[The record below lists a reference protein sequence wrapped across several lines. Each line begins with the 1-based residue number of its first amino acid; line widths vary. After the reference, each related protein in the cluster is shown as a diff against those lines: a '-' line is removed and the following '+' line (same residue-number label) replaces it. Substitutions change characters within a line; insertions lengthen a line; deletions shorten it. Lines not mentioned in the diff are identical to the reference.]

1 MGFRTSYEWDAFI
14 VGSVIIC
21 YVRKQEFPA
30 GGSSCYGTELCAG
43 PRRLGMRRCQCPLEQ
58 VKVQVGYLGSAFDVS
73 LPRCP
78 SCGLTMIPKSLAEG
92 KMAEVEALLEDK

>member
-1 MGFRTSYEWDAFI
+1 MEQAPAPEWPYCELSDNQLCEKAEIF
-14 VGSVIIC
+14 GGRIIMAMEPN
-21 YVRKQEFPA
+21 YVPDP
-30 GGSSCYGTELCAG
+30 GDWVCA
-43 PRRLGMRRCQCPLEQ
+43 RCQCPLEQ

>member
-1 MGFRTSYEWDAFI
+1 MAMEPNYAPDPGDW
-14 VGSVIIC
+14 V
-21 YVRKQEFPA
+21 
-30 GGSSCYGTELCAG
+30 CA
-43 PRRLGMRRCQCPLEQ
+43 RCQCPLEQ

-78 SCGLTMIPKSLAEG
+78 SCGLTLIPKSLAEG